1 MKKSCCCPSVCAL
14 WNTSIGKKIIVAVTG
29 ILLVGFLI
37 GHASGNLLLF
47 LGQEALNSYAEFLH
61 HMVHGVGI
69 WIARLGILLAFVL
82 HLVATV
88 QLTVA
93 NRAARPLE
101 YEKPATVQAS
111 RSSRIMIWSGFTILA
126 FVIYHLLHYTVKI
139 QANLANLPPDA
150 EGRFDVYSMVIIGF
164 SSWPATIFYLI
175 AVSLLCSHL
184 SHGIASIFQTLGLR
198 TKRNAGLI
206 QMVGRT
212 LAFLIWAAFVVV
224 PLSVISGLVHLPAA
238 S

>member
-1 MKKSCCCPSVCAL
+1 
-14 WNTSIGKKIIVAVTG
+14 
-29 ILLVGFLI
+29 
-37 GHASGNLLLF
+37 
-47 LGQEALNSYAEFLH
+47 
-61 HMVHGVGI
+61 
-69 WIARLGILLAFVL
+69 
-82 HLVATV
+82 
-88 QLTVA
+88 
-93 NRAARPLE
+93 
-101 YEKPATVQAS
+101 
-111 RSSRIMIWSGFTILA
+111 MIWSGFTILA

-224 PLSVISGLVHLPAA
+224 PLSVISGLVHLPTA